1 MSIKVD
7 PLTVKSCTLHIAP
20 PTGALL
26 LIKLELE
33 IVTLGLPFAALISI
47 APPSTSAELLMNF
60 EFIIL
65 MVPAQISIAPPYW
78 ALLLVNLVLL
88 IVPVIALSVLVTSI
102 AAPLLSFGV
111 ILPLPDAVLLSNT
124 QLVIV
129 NLEPSINI
137 PAPYN
142 PPFLLNVES
151 LILNSL
157 TFLPDNEL
165 PEVVIAPPQRPE
177 LLTK

>member
-1 MSIKVD
+1 MVNVD
-7 PLTVKSCTLHIAP
+7 
-20 PTGALL
+20 
-26 LIKLELE
+26 LE
-33 IVTLGLPFAALISI
+33 
-47 APPSTSAELLMNF
+47 
-60 EFIIL
+60 
-65 MVPAQISIAPPYW
+65 
-78 ALLLVNLVLL
+78 
-88 IVPVIALSVLVTSI
+88 IVPVIDLSVLVTSI

-142 PPFLLNVES
+142 PPFLLNVDS

-157 TFLPDNEL
+157 TFLPGNEL

>member
-1 MSIKVD
+1 MVNVD
-7 PLTVKSCTLHIAP
+7 
-20 PTGALL
+20 
-26 LIKLELE
+26 LE
-33 IVTLGLPFAALISI
+33 
-47 APPSTSAELLMNF
+47 
-60 EFIIL
+60 
-65 MVPAQISIAPPYW
+65 
-78 ALLLVNLVLL
+78 

-111 ILPLPDAVLLSNT
+111 ILPLPNAVFLSNT
-124 QLVIV
+124 QSDTVKSD
-129 NLEPSINI
+129 PATKI

-151 LILNSL
+151 LMINSL
-157 TFLPDNEL
+157 TFLPGNEL